1 MKILG
6 LLGFGYNPAA
16 ALVVDGRLA
25 GFVEEERLINFKGAH
40 FMFPGM
46 AAKWCLEKADL
57 TLDDIDYI
65 AWGWNNPAHKIKMPL
80 FFVKEYFKHGFLK
93 KGEGSIGEV
102 LSSQI
107 FDYLPGTVRT
117 KTRDGLRR
125 VGLKGKIPPIEFI
138 AHHEAHV
145 ASSYLLSGF
154 DEAAVIVI
162 DGSGEHI
169 CTSIW
174 HAKDGKYKLIKNI
187 DIPHSLGWFYAGM
200 TDYLGFVP
208 YRDEGKVMGLAPYGK
223 RVSEWEEKI
232 AKVIRISSDS
242 YKVDP
247 SYLLLGTHEAGKHFS
262 DKLVKL
268 FGPPRYYGEP
278 LDQKI
283 KDIAFTVQDTLEKAV
298 LSIVKAATK
307 SGMIR
312 NVCVAGG
319 VGLNCKMN
327 GVIRQSP
334 FVDKIFAQPASGD
347 AGAALGAAIALSHKI
362 GEWKP
367 FRLKNVYYGPSSTD
381 DEIKK
386 ELDIAGVKYS
396 KPDNIA
402 KKVAEAISRGKI
414 VAYFDGAMEF
424 GARALGHRS
433 ILANPCDP
441 EMKDKVNVRVKF
453 REPWRPFC
461 PSLMSEH
468 KNDYLED
475 ADDAEF
481 MIVAYQAKKGTNDL
495 LPSVVHVDNSV
506 RPQTV
511 EKDTN
516 PRYWEMLKELKSL
529 TGHPVVM
536 NTSFNLR
543 GQPMIAHP
551 RDAIACFFTNGL
563 DVLVLNN
570 YWIEKKS

>member
-1 MKILG
+1 LDLNILG

-16 ALVVDGRLA
+16 ALVVDGQLV

-46 AAKWCLEKADL
+46 AAKWCLEKANL
-57 TLDDIDYI
+57 GLNDIDYI
-65 AWGWNNPAHKIKMPL
+65 AWGWNNPAYKMEMPL
-80 FFVKEYFKHGFLK
+80 FFVKQFFHYG
-93 KGEGSIGEV
+93 
-102 LSSQI
+102 LSGKNDGGIRAGIYQI
-107 FDYLPGTVRT
+107 LDYLPGTIRT
-117 KTRDGLRR
+117 KTREGLRR
-125 VGLKGKIPPIEFI
+125 VGLKGKIPRIEFI
-138 AHHEAHV
+138 EHHESHV

-154 DEAAVIVI
+154 NEAAVIVI

-174 HAKDGKYKLIKNI
+174 QAKDGQYKLVRTF

-223 RVSEWEEKI
+223 RVSEWEDKI
-232 AKVIRISSDS
+232 DHVIKTSPDGYEI
-242 YKVDP
+242 DP
-247 SYLLLGTHEAGKHFS
+247 TYFLLGTHDAGKYYS

-278 LDQKI
+278 LTQRT
-283 KDIAFTVQDTLEKAV
+283 KDIAFAVQDKLEKAV
-298 LSIVKAATK
+298 LNIVRTATNNGK
-307 SGMIR
+307 IR

-327 GVIRQSP
+327 GIIKQSP
-334 FVDKIFAQPASGD
+334 YVDKIFAQPASGD
-347 AGAALGAAIALSHKI
+347 AGSALGSAIALSHRI

-367 FRLKNVYYGPSSTD
+367 YKLEHVYYGPSSTD
-381 DEIKK
+381 DEIKR
-386 ELDIAGVKYS
+386 ELDIARVKYTA
-396 KPDNIA
+396 PDNMA
-402 KKVAEAISRGKI
+402 RKVAEAISNGKI

-441 EMKDKVNVRVKF
+441 EMKDKVNTRVKF

-461 PSLMSEH
+461 PSLLTEH
-468 KNDYLED
+468 KHDYLED

-481 MIVAYQAKKGTNDL
+481 MIVAYNAKRGVSDL

-511 EKDTN
+511 EKQAN
-516 PRYWEMLKELKSL
+516 PRYWEILNELKTL

-543 GQPMIAHP
+543 GQPMIARP
-551 RDAIACFFTNGL
+551 RDAISCFFANGL

-570 YWIEKKS
+570 YWIEK

>member
-16 ALVVDGRLA
+16 ALIVDGELV
-25 GFVEEERLINFKGAH
+25 GFVEEERMINFKGAH

-46 AAKWCLEKADL
+46 AARWCLEKANL

-65 AWGWNNPAHKIKMPL
+65 AWGWDNPSYRLRMPL
-80 FFVKEYFKHGFLK
+80 FFTKQFFKYG
-93 KGEGSIGEV
+93 
-102 LSSQI
+102 LSNKNDGGIQDGIYQI
-107 FDYLPGTVRT
+107 MDHLPSTIRT
-117 KTRDGLRR
+117 KIREGLRR
-125 VGLKGKIPPIEFI
+125 AGLKGKIPQIEFI
-138 AHHEAHV
+138 EHHETHV
-145 ASSYLLSGF
+145 ASSYLFSGF
-154 DEAAVIVI
+154 NEAAVIVL

-174 HAKDGKYKLIKNI
+174 HAKDGKYNLIKTF

-208 YRDEGKVMGLAPYGK
+208 YRDEGKVMGLAPYG
-223 RVSEWEEKI
+223 RSIPEWEEKL
-232 AKVIRISSDS
+232 AEVIHITSDG
-242 YKVDP
+242 YELDP
-247 SYLLLGTHEAGKHFS
+247 SYFLLGTHDAGKHFS
-262 DKLVKL
+262 DKLVEL

-278 LDQKI
+278 ILQRTR
-283 KDIAFTVQDTLEKAV
+283 DIAYSVQATLERAV
-298 LSIVKAATK
+298 LNLVRTATAAGK
-307 SGMIR
+307 IR
-312 NVCVAGG
+312 NVCIAGG

-327 GVIRQSP
+327 GVIRQSQY
-334 FVDKIFAQPASGD
+334 VNKIFVQPASGD
-347 AGAALGAAIALSHKI
+347 AGSALGAAIALSHKL
-362 GEWKP
+362 GEWEPHK
-367 FRLKNVYYGPSSTD
+367 LDNVYFGPSSTD

-386 ELDIAGVKYS
+386 ELDIAGVTYS
-396 KPDNIA
+396 KPENIA
-402 KKVAEAISRGKI
+402 RKTAEAISRGKI
-414 VAYFDGAMEF
+414 VAYFDGALEF

-441 EMKDKVNVRVKF
+441 EMKDKVNLRVKF

-461 PSLMSEH
+461 PSLMTEH
-468 KNDYLED
+468 KHDYLED

-481 MIVAYQAKKGTNDL
+481 MIVAYQAKKGVSDL
-495 LPSVVHVDNSV
+495 LPSVVHMDNSV

-511 EKDTN
+511 VRDAN

-543 GQPMIAHP
+543 GQPMIAKP

-570 YWIEKKS
+570 YWIEKKT

>member
-16 ALVVDGRLA
+16 ALIVDGQLS

-46 AAKWCLEKADL
+46 AARWCLENANL

-65 AWGWNNPAHKIKMPL
+65 AWGWDNPAYKIDMPL
-80 FFVKEYFKHGFLK
+80 FFAKQFFKYGLTGK
-93 KGEGSIGEV
+93 SDGGIRAGIY
-102 LSSQI
+102 QI
-107 FDYLPGTVRT
+107 LDYLPGTIKE

-125 VGLKGKIPPIEFI
+125 AGLKGKIPKIEFI
-138 AHHEAHV
+138 EHHESHV
-145 ASSYLLSGF
+145 ASSYLMSGF
-154 DEAAVIVI
+154 DEAAVLVL

-169 CTSIW
+169 CTSVW
-174 HAKDGKYKLIKNI
+174 HAKNEKYKLVKTY
-187 DIPHSLGWFYAGM
+187 DIPHSVGWFYAGM

-223 RVSEWEEKI
+223 RVAEWEEKI
-232 AKVIRISSDS
+232 ARVIKISADG
-242 YKVDP
+242 YEVDP
-247 SYLLLGTHEAGKHFS
+247 SYFLLGTHEAGKYYS
-262 DKLVKL
+262 DKLVQL

-278 LDQKI
+278 MTQKT
-283 KDIAFTVQDTLEKAV
+283 KDLAFAVQDTLEKAV
-298 LSIVKAATK
+298 LNIVKTATNNGK
-307 SGMIR
+307 IR
-312 NVCVAGG
+312 NVCISGG

-334 FVDKIFAQPASGD
+334 YVDKIFVQPASGD
-347 AGAALGAAIALSHKI
+347 AGSALGAAIALSHRL

-367 FRLKNVYYGPSSTD
+367 QRLKNVYYGPSSTD

-386 ELDIAGVKYS
+386 ELDLARVKYS
-396 KPDNIA
+396 TPDNIA
-402 KKVAEAISRGKI
+402 KKVAEAIGQGKI
-414 VAYFDGAMEF
+414 VAYFDGALEF
-424 GARALGHRS
+424 GSRALGHRS
-433 ILANPCDP
+433 ILANPADP
-441 EMKDKVNVRVKF
+441 EMKDKVNLKVKF

-461 PSLMSEH
+461 PSLMTEH
-468 KNDYLED
+468 KDDYFDD

-481 MIVAYQAKKGTNDL
+481 MIVAFQAKNGVSDM
-495 LPSVVHVDNSV
+495 LPSVVHVDNSA

-511 EKDTN
+511 EKEAN
-516 PRYWEMLKELKSL
+516 PRYWEMLNELKSF
-529 TGHPVVM
+529 TGHPIVM

-543 GQPMIAHP
+543 GQPMIAKP

-570 YWIEKKS
+570 YWIEK

>member
-1 MKILG
+1 

-16 ALVVDGRLA
+16 ALVVDGQLT
-25 GFVEEERLINFKGAH
+25 GFVEEERMINFKGAH

-46 AAKWCLEKADL
+46 AARWCLEKEGL

-65 AWGWNNPAHKIKMPL
+65 AWGWDNPAYKIHMP
-80 FFVKEYFKHGFLK
+80 FFFGKQFLK
-93 KGEGSIGEV
+93 YGLTNENEGG
-102 LSSQI
+102 LRAGLYQI
-107 FDYLPGTVRT
+107 LDYLPGTIKE

-125 VGLKGKIPPIEFI
+125 VGLKGRIPKIEFI
-138 AHHEAHV
+138 EHHESHV

-154 DEAAVIVI
+154 DEAAIIVI

-174 HAKDGKYKLIKNI
+174 QAIGGKYNLINTLE
-187 DIPHSLGWFYAGM
+187 IPHSLGWFYAGM

-223 RVSEWEEKI
+223 KVPEWEEKI
-232 AKVIRISSDS
+232 AKVIKITSKS
-242 YKVDP
+242 YELDP
-247 SYLLLGTHEAGKHFS
+247 SYFLLGTHDAGKNFS

-278 LDQKI
+278 LTQKT
-283 KDIAFTVQDTLEKAV
+283 KDIAFIVQDTLEKVV
-298 LSIVKAATK
+298 LNIVKTATNNGK
-307 SGMIR
+307 IR

-327 GVIRQSP
+327 GVIRHSP
-334 FVDKIFAQPASGD
+334 YVDKIFVQPASGD
-347 AGAALGAAIALSHKI
+347 AGAALGAAIALSHRI

-367 FRLKNVYYGPSSTD
+367 HKLKNVYYGPSSTD

-386 ELDIAGVKYS
+386 ELDLARVKYS
-396 KPDNIA
+396 TPDNIA
-402 KKVAEAISRGKI
+402 KKVAEAISQGKI
-414 VAYFDGAMEF
+414 VAYFDGALEF
-424 GARALGHRS
+424 GSRALGHRS

-441 EMKDKVNVRVKF
+441 EMKDKVNLKVKF

-461 PSLMSEH
+461 PSLLTEYKH
-468 KNDYLED
+468 EYLKD

-481 MIVAYQAKKGTNDL
+481 MIVAYQVKKGIKDI
-495 LPSVVHVDNSV
+495 LPSVVHVDNSA

-511 EKDTN
+511 EKDAN
-516 PRYWEMLKELKSL
+516 PRYWEMLNELKSF
-529 TGHPVVM
+529 TGHPVVI

-543 GQPMIAHP
+543 GQPMIARP

-570 YWIEKKS
+570 YWIEK

>member
-16 ALVVDGRLA
+16 ALIIDGELIA
-25 GFVEEERLINFKGAH
+25 FVEEERMINFKGAH
-40 FMFPGM
+40 FMFPSF
-46 AAKWCLEKADL
+46 AAKWCLKKANL
-57 TLDDIDYI
+57 TLEDINYI
-65 AWGWNNPAHKIKMPL
+65 AWGWNNPAYRIKMPL
-80 FFVKEYFKHGFLK
+80 FFTSQFFKYGFLRK
-93 KGEGSIGEV
+93 SDGGIQEV

-107 FDYLPGTVRT
+107 MDYLPGTVIR
-117 KTRDGLRR
+117 KIREGLRR
-125 VGLKGKIPPIEFI
+125 VGLKGKIPKIEFI
-138 AHHEAHV
+138 DHHESHV
-145 ASSYLLSGF
+145 ASTYLLSGF
-154 DEAAVIVI
+154 NEAVVIII
-162 DGSGEHI
+162 DGSGEST

-174 HAKDGKYKLIKNI
+174 HAKNGRYQLKKKT

-200 TDYLGFVP
+200 TDYLGFIP

-223 RVSEWEEKI
+223 KVPQIEEKI
-232 AKVIRISSDS
+232 NKVIKISPDG
-242 YKVDP
+242 YKLDP
-247 SYLLLGTHEAGKHFS
+247 SYFLLGTHEAGKHFS

-278 LDQKI
+278 LNDRI
-283 KDIAFTVQDTLEKAV
+283 TNIAFIVQETLEKIV
-298 LSIVKAATK
+298 LNIVKDATDN
-307 SGMIR
+307 GRIR
-312 NVCVAGG
+312 HVCIAGG

-334 FVDKIFAQPASGD
+334 YVDKIFVQPAAGD
-347 AGAALGAAIALSHKI
+347 AGAALGAAITLSHKL

-367 FRLKNVYYGPSSTD
+367 YRLKNVYYGPSFS
-381 DEIKK
+381 DEDIKK
-386 ELDIAGVKYS
+386 ELDIAGIKYS
-396 KPDNIA
+396 MPDNIA
-402 KKVAEAISRGKI
+402 QKTAKAVSEGKI

-441 EMKDKVNVRVKF
+441 DMKDKVNLRVKF

-461 PSLMSEH
+461 PSLTTESKH
-468 KNDYLED
+468 DYLED
-475 ADDAEF
+475 ADNAEF
-481 MIVAYQAKKGTNDL
+481 MIVAYQAKKGIRDRI
-495 LPSVVHVDNSV
+495 PSVVHVDNSV

-516 PRYWEMLKELKSL
+516 PRYWEILNELKSL
-529 TGHPVVM
+529 TGHPVVL

-543 GQPMIAHP
+543 GQPIIAHP
-551 RDAIACFFTNGL
+551 RDAIACFFSSGL

-570 YWIEKKS
+570 YWIEK